1 MEWPQFF
8 IKILG
13 INFGNSIFDNSNWDK
28 ISEGII
34 KTIHIWKRMRLSL
47 RRKKIIVN
55 QILLSKLWYTG
66 QIYIFP
72 KYIKKKIEK
81 IYNFLWN
88 GKNAVSQTPSSTL
101 SIWRGRLSI
110 LEIDT
115 QLKYLKIKWIQRLSN
130 STSASLE
137 RSHTVLI
144 EPNSEF

>member
-1 MEWPQFF
+1 
-8 IKILG
+8 
-13 INFGNSIFDNSNWDK
+13 
-28 ISEGII
+28 
-34 KTIHIWKRMRLSL
+34 MRLSL

-88 GKNAVSQTPSSTL
+88 GKNEVSQAPSSTL

-115 QLKYLKIKWIQRLSN
+115 QLKYLKVKWIQRLLN